1 MAGTT
6 PRRLLLVIVP
16 LVAVVP
22 ASAKDYMVG
31 DSSGWKSGVDYAAW
45 AKGKPFAI
53 GDTLSFQYSSAH
65 SVLEVSEADH
75 GACSP
80 SNPLRSH
87 QGQSTTIPLTKA
99 GTRYFICGAPGH
111 CASGMK
117 VAITVSGGGGGSSS
131 SADNTATPSG
141 PSVRATNTKPASGA
155 ATTTAESDSSAAG
168 SGARLA
174 MGLLFGAAGLAA
186 IMG

>member
-1 MAGTT
+1 MHHVLVCNVSGTFVRSSACISQYLVKEKSSDPARPAGSC
-6 PRRLLLVIVP
+6 
-16 LVAVVP
+16 VA
-22 ASAKDYMVG
+22 A
-31 DSSGWKSGVDYAAW
+31 
-45 AKGKPFAI
+45 
-53 GDTLSFQYSSAH
+53 FQYSSAH

-75 GACSP
+75 GACSA

-117 VAITVSGGGGGSSS
+117 VAITVSGGGGGGSS

-141 PSVRATNTKPASGA
+141 PSVRATNTKPASGG
-155 ATTTAESDSSAAG
+155 ATTTDESDSSAAG

>member
-1 MAGTT
+1 MKEKSSDPARPAGSC
-6 PRRLLLVIVP
+6 
-16 LVAVVP
+16 VA
-22 ASAKDYMVG
+22 A
-31 DSSGWKSGVDYAAW
+31 
-45 AKGKPFAI
+45 
-53 GDTLSFQYSSAH
+53 FQYSSAH

-75 GACSP
+75 GACSA

-117 VAITVSGGGGGSSS
+117 VAITVSGGGGS

-141 PSVRATNTKPASGA
+141 PSVRATNTKPASGG

-174 MGLLFGAAGLAA
+174 TGLLFGAAGLAA
-186 IMG
+186 MMG

>member
-1 MAGTT
+1 MNEKSSDPARLAGSC
-6 PRRLLLVIVP
+6 
-16 LVAVVP
+16 VA
-22 ASAKDYMVG
+22 A
-31 DSSGWKSGVDYAAW
+31 
-45 AKGKPFAI
+45 
-53 GDTLSFQYSSAH
+53 FQYSSAH

-141 PSVRATNTKPASGA
+141 PSVRATNTKPASGG

-174 MGLLFGAAGLAA
+174 TGLLFGAAGLAA
-186 IMG
+186 MMG